1 MIYLPKKDGRTI
13 HLFYIQHTNK
23 LYKNRPINRQKTGLH
38 ITEKTIYPI
47 EESATTPKFVET
59 IKLSTTIEKMLVDTS
74 QERRPPA
81 SYVKIVIGLK
91 IR

>member
-1 MIYLPKKDGRTI
+1 M
-13 HLFYIQHTNK
+13 
-23 LYKNRPINRQKTGLH
+23 NRRKTDLH
-38 ITEKTIYPI
+38 IAEKTIYPL

-59 IKLSTTIEKMLVDTS
+59 TKLSTTIEKMLVDTS

-81 SYVKIVIGLK
+81 SYVKIAIGLK

>member
-1 MIYLPKKDGRTI
+1 MTKKDGRTI
-13 HLFYIQHTNK
+13 HLFYIQYTNE
-23 LYKNRPINRQKTGLH
+23 LYKKRPMNRQKTDLH
-38 ITEKTIYPI
+38 IAEKTIYPL

-59 IKLSTTIEKMLVDTS
+59 TKLSTTIEKMLVDTS

-81 SYVKIVIGLK
+81 SYVKIAIGLK